1 MARQHNGEG
10 SWGTKTIK
18 GVTYIYFRNT
28 EGKYFYGKTNSEI
41 NTKRRKWEETQ
52 KQLLTSAVE
61 DIRRQAF
68 GDYVLSWLLDQKKL
82 EIKRNSTDGY
92 EACLNGQLLNYTFN
106 NLSDKQVGILTTDDF
121 IQYYS
126 SLAKHYS
133 RSTIKKN
140 YAILSQCIN
149 YGNKHNH
156 FSQFIDLDDI
166 KIPHE
171 DVVAKK
177 KKKIQF
183 LTEEDVNKFCL
194 EAKRINTPGFNFGGK
209 IGESTYGNNAY
220 LLMFILFT
228 GIRISEGIE
237 LQWKDINSEKKY
249 FTVSKNAATVKDRSD
264 DNKYVH
270 SVSSTKTQ
278 SGYRSIPL
286 NEQALLIIEHEEKL
300 NPDHTPDDYVFIT
313 KNGGKI
319 KSRQNV
325 NRTLKKI
332 MLRANCSVS
341 ECTVHALRH
350 TFGSLLI
357 KKGVDI
363 KVVSEI
369 LGHKDVSVTY
379 NIYIHIIDEQ
389 KVSAM
394 AKLNE
399 IFSSSDNNMAQSINK
414 TN

>member
-1 MARQHNGEG
+1 MARRHNGEG

-18 GVTYIYFRNT
+18 GVTYKYFRNA

-41 NTKRRKWEETQ
+41 NTKRKKWEETQ
-52 KQLLTSAVE
+52 KQHLTSAVE

-237 LQWKDINSEKKY
+237 LQWKDINSEK
-249 FTVSKNAATVKDRSD
+249 N
-264 DNKYVH
+264 
-270 SVSSTKTQ
+270 
-278 SGYRSIPL
+278 
-286 NEQALLIIEHEEKL
+286 
-300 NPDHTPDDYVFIT
+300 
-313 KNGGKI
+313 
-319 KSRQNV
+319 
-325 NRTLKKI
+325 TL
-332 MLRANCSVS
+332 R
-341 ECTVHALRH
+341 
-350 TFGSLLI
+350 
-357 KKGVDI
+357 
-363 KVVSEI
+363 
-369 LGHKDVSVTY
+369 
-379 NIYIHIIDEQ
+379 
-389 KVSAM
+389 
-394 AKLNE
+394 
-399 IFSSSDNNMAQSINK
+399 
-414 TN
+414 

>member
-1 MARQHNGEG
+1 MARRHNGEG

-18 GVTYIYFRNT
+18 GVTYKYFRNT

-52 KQLLTSAVE
+52 KQHLTSAVE

-369 LGHKDVSVTY
+369 LR
-379 NIYIHIIDEQ
+379 
-389 KVSAM
+389 A
-394 AKLNE
+394 
-399 IFSSSDNNMAQSINK
+399 
-414 TN
+414 